1 MIRASLFFFLLIS
14 SHLQAQILQ
23 DPTAKNQITQGLT
36 NLYQYDFKESMAIFN
51 SLKAKYPRHPA
62 PYLLAAMQWE
72 QQYFPLKDHPAQG
85 KNYLAHLEK
94 AYELA
99 QDLYDKNPNDLEAS
113 FFCTASL
120 GFLAAYEA
128 DEQNFMK
135 VVSYAKKAYGFLKI
149 GLQNTEKQPEFL
161 YSTGMYNYYS
171 VAYPELHP
179 VLKPF
184 MFLFQDGNKRMG
196 LSQLEAG
203 IRRTTFVKNECLFY
217 MGYVQNKYEGNP
229 LRALAYNQI
238 LIENFPNNHWY
249 ILQRAELLTLTG
261 KFEEATAFIEKM
273 EALNS
278 PYYTG
283 AAYCLRG
290 MREEIEKKDHR
301 KAEFWYTKAIAFP
314 FEERLTK
321 DIRGLAY
328 LGLARI
334 SYRDKKHHQFRKYL
348 KQSADYIEYKNS
360 LIEYKRL
367 NHGKQ

>member
-1 MIRASLFFFLLIS
+1 MVRAIFLLLLFATS
-14 SHLQAQILQ
+14 LKAQLLQ
-23 DPTAKNQITQGLT
+23 DPASKAQITSGLN
-36 NLYQYDFKESMAIFN
+36 NLNQYDFKESTAIFN

-62 PYLLAAMQWE
+62 PYLLLAMQWE
-72 QQYFPLKDHPAQG
+72 QQYFPLKDHPAQSR
-85 KNYLAHLEK
+85 NYLAHLEK

-99 QDLYDKNPNDLEAS
+99 QDLYDKNANDLEAS

-135 VVSYAKKAYGFLKI
+135 VVSYAKKAYNFLKI
-149 GLQNTEKQPEFL
+149 GLQNTERQPEFL

-184 MFLFQDGNKRMG
+184 LFLFQDGNKRLG
-196 LSQLEAG
+196 LTQLEAG
-203 IRRTTFVKNECLFY
+203 TKRTTFVKNECLFY

-229 LRALAYNQI
+229 SRALAYNQI
-238 LIENFPNNHWY
+238 LSEAYPNNHWY

-261 KFEEATAFIEKM
+261 KFDEAEPMIEKM

-278 PYYTG
+278 PFYTG
-283 AAYCLRG
+283 AAYTLRG
-290 MREEIEKKDHR
+290 MREEVEKKDLR
-301 KAEFWYTKAIAFP
+301 KAEYWYTKSIAYP

-328 LGLARI
+328 LGLARV
-334 SYRDKKHHQFRKYL
+334 SFREKKIHLFKKYL
-348 KQSADYIEYKNS
+348 KQSADFIEYKNS

-367 NHGKQ
+367 SHGK

>member
-1 MIRASLFFFLLIS
+1 MIRVALLLFFFLSLRS
-14 SHLQAQILQ
+14 QAQILQ
-23 DPTAKNQITQGLT
+23 DPTAKAQITAGLT
-36 NLYQYDFKESMAIFN
+36 NLYQYDFRESAAIFN

-62 PYLLAAMQWE
+62 PYLLLAMQWE

-94 AYELA
+94 AFELGKEMA
-99 QDLYDKNPNDLEAS
+99 ERDENDLEAS

-128 DEQNFMK
+128 DQHNFMR
-135 VVSYAKKAYGFLKI
+135 VVSYAKQAYSFLKI
-149 GLQNTEKQPEFL
+149 GLKNTDKQPEFL

-171 VAYPELHP
+171 VAYPDLHP

-184 MFLFQDGNKRMG
+184 MFLFQDGNKRVG
-196 LSQLEAG
+196 LTQLEAG
-203 IRRTTFVKNECLFY
+203 TRRTTFVKNECLFY

-238 LIENFPNNHWY
+238 LSDNFPNNHWY
-249 ILQRAELLTLTG
+249 LLQRAELLTLAG
-261 KFEEATAFIEKM
+261 KFEEAEPFIEKM
-273 EALNS
+273 EVLKT

-283 AAYCLRG
+283 AAYTLRG
-290 MREEIEKKDHR
+290 MREEVERKDLN
-301 KAEFWYTKAIAFP
+301 KAESWYLKSIAFP

-328 LGLARI
+328 LGLTRI
-334 SYRDKKHHQFRKYL
+334 AYREKKPHLFRKYL
-348 KQSADYIEYKNS
+348 RISEDFIEYKNS
-360 LIEYKRL
+360 LIEHKRL
-367 NHGKQ
+367 SHGK

>member
-1 MIRASLFFFLLIS
+1 MIRAALLLFLFLSSSLK
-14 SHLQAQILQ
+14 AQILQ
-23 DPTAKNQITQGLT
+23 DPTAKAQITAVLT
-36 NLYQYDFKESMAIFN
+36 NLYQYDFKESTAIFN

-62 PYLLAAMQWE
+62 PYLLLAMQWE

-94 AYELA
+94 AFELGKEMA
-99 QDLYDKNPNDLEAS
+99 ERDENDLEAS

-128 DEQNFMK
+128 DQHNFMR
-135 VVSYAKKAYGFLKI
+135 VVSYAKQAYSFLKI
-149 GLQNTEKQPEFL
+149 GLKNTDKQPEFL

-184 MFLFQDGNKRMG
+184 MFLFQEGNKRLG
-196 LSQLEAG
+196 LTQLEAG
-203 IRRTTFVKNECLFY
+203 TRKTTFVKNECLFY

-238 LIENFPNNHWY
+238 LSDNFPNNHWY
-249 ILQRAELLTLTG
+249 LLQRAELLTLTG
-261 KFEEATAFIEKM
+261 RFEEAEPFIEKM
-273 EALNS
+273 ESLKT

-283 AAYCLRG
+283 AAYTLRG
-290 MREEIEKKDHR
+290 MREEVERKDLN
-301 KAEFWYTKAIAFP
+301 KAESWYLKSITLP

-334 SYRDKKHHQFRKYL
+334 AHRERKPQLFRKYL
-348 KQSADYIEYKNS
+348 RISEDFIEYKNS
-360 LIEYKRL
+360 LIEHKRL
-367 NHGKQ
+367 SHGK

>member
-1 MIRASLFFFLLIS
+1 MIRAALLLFLFLSSSLK
-14 SHLQAQILQ
+14 AQILQ
-23 DPTAKNQITQGLT
+23 DPTAKAQITAGLT
-36 NLYQYDFKESMAIFN
+36 NLYQYDFKESTAIFN

-62 PYLLAAMQWE
+62 PYLLLAMQWE

-94 AYELA
+94 AFELGKEMA
-99 QDLYDKNPNDLEAS
+99 ERDENDLEAS

-128 DEQNFMK
+128 DQHNFMR
-135 VVSYAKKAYGFLKI
+135 VVSYAKQAYSFLKI
-149 GLQNTEKQPEFL
+149 GLKNTDKQPEFL

-184 MFLFQDGNKRMG
+184 MFLFQEGNKRLG
-196 LSQLEAG
+196 LTQLEAG
-203 IRRTTFVKNECLFY
+203 TRKTTFVKNECLFY

-238 LIENFPNNHWY
+238 LSDNFPNNHWY
-249 ILQRAELLTLTG
+249 LLQRAELLTLTG
-261 KFEEATAFIEKM
+261 KFEEAEPFIEKM
-273 EALNS
+273 EALKT

-283 AAYCLRG
+283 AAFTLRG
-290 MREEIEKKDHR
+290 MREEVERKDLN
-301 KAEFWYTKAIAFP
+301 KAESWYLKSIAFP

-334 SYRDKKHHQFRKYL
+334 AHRERKPHLFRKYL
-348 KQSADYIEYKNS
+348 RISEDFIEYKNS
-360 LIEYKRL
+360 LIE
-367 NHGKQ
+367 H

>member
-1 MIRASLFFFLLIS
+1 
-14 SHLQAQILQ
+14 
-23 DPTAKNQITQGLT
+23 
-36 NLYQYDFKESMAIFN
+36 
-51 SLKAKYPRHPA
+51 
-62 PYLLAAMQWE
+62 
-72 QQYFPLKDHPAQG
+72 LKDHPAQSRL
-85 KNYLAHLEK
+85 YLAQLEK

-99 QDLYDKNPNDLEAS
+99 RQQYDENETDLEAS

-135 VVSYAKKAYGFLKI
+135 VVSYAKNAYRFLKI

-161 YSTGMYNYYS
+161 FSTGMYNYYS

-184 MFLFQDGNKRMG
+184 LFLFQPGTKRLG
-196 LSQLEAG
+196 LTQLEAG
-203 IRRTTFVKNECLFY
+203 TRKTIFVKNESLFY

-249 ILQRAELLTLTG
+249 LLQRAELLTLTG
-261 KFEEATAFIEKM
+261 KFEEAEPFIEKM
-273 EALNS
+273 ESLKS

-283 AAYCLRG
+283 AAYTLRG
-290 MREEIEKKDHR
+290 MREEVGRKDWR
-301 KAEFWYTKAIAFP
+301 KAEFWYAKSLALP

-334 SYRDKKHHQFRKYL
+334 SYRERKITLFRKYL
-348 KQSADYIEYKNS
+348 RTSADFIEYKNS

-367 NHGKQ
+367 SHGK

>member
-1 MIRASLFFFLLIS
+1 MIRVTFLFLFFLS
-14 SHLQAQILQ
+14 TSLQAQLLQ
-23 DPTAKNQITQGLT
+23 DPLAKSQITQGLT
-36 NLYQYDFKESMAIFN
+36 NLYQYDFKESALIFN
-51 SLKAKYPRHPA
+51 TLKAKYPRHPA
-62 PYLLAAMQWE
+62 AYLLLAMQWE

-94 AYELA
+94 AFELGKEMA
-99 QDLYDKNPNDLEAS
+99 ERDENDLEAS

-128 DEQNFMK
+128 DQHNFMK
-135 VVSYAKKAYGFLKI
+135 VVSYAKQAYNFLKI
-149 GLQNTEKQPEFL
+149 GLKNTEKQPEFL
-161 YSTGMYNYYS
+161 FSTGMYNYYS

-184 MFLFQDGNKRMG
+184 MFLFQDGNKRLG
-196 LSQLEAG
+196 LAQLEAG
-203 IRRTTFVKNECLFY
+203 IKRTIFVKNECLFY

-238 LIENFPNNHWY
+238 LSDNFPKNHWY
-249 ILQRAELLTLTG
+249 LLQRAELLTLTG
-261 KFEEATAFIEKM
+261 KFEEAESYIEKM
-273 EALNS
+273 EALKNA
-278 PYYTG
+278 YYTG
-283 AAYCLRG
+283 AAYTLRG
-290 MREEIEKKDHR
+290 MREEVERKDLK
-301 KAEFWYTKAIAFP
+301 KAEFWYTKSIAFP

-334 SYRDKKHHQFRKYL
+334 SYRERKITLFRKYL
-348 KQSADYIEYKNS
+348 RTSAEFIEYKNS

-367 NHGKQ
+367 SHGK

>member
-1 MIRASLFFFLLIS
+1 MIRAIFLLLLFAS
-14 SHLQAQILQ
+14 TLKAQLLQ
-23 DPTAKNQITQGLT
+23 DPVSKAQITLGLT
-36 NLYQYDFKESMAIFN
+36 NLYQYNFKESTAIFN

-62 PYLLAAMQWE
+62 PYLLLAMQWE
-72 QQYFPLKDHPAQG
+72 QQYFPLKDHPAQSRL
-85 KNYLAHLEK
+85 YLTHLEK

-99 QDLYDKNPNDLEAS
+99 QQQYDEEETNLEAS

-135 VVSYAKKAYGFLKI
+135 VVSYAKKAYSFLKI

-184 MFLFQDGNKRMG
+184 MFLFQDGNKRLG
-196 LSQLEAG
+196 LNQLEAG
-203 IRRTTFVKNECLFY
+203 TRKTTFVKNESLFY

-238 LIENFPNNHWY
+238 LTDNFPNNHWY
-249 ILQRAELLTLTG
+249 LLQRAELLTLTG
-261 KFEEATAFIEKM
+261 KFEEAEPFIDKM
-273 EALNS
+273 EALKS

-283 AAYCLRG
+283 AAYTLRG
-290 MREEIEKKDHR
+290 MREEVERKDLR
-301 KAEFWYTKAIAFP
+301 KAEYWYTKSIHFP

-328 LGLARI
+328 LGLARV
-334 SYRDKKHHQFRKYL
+334 SYREKKYHLFKKYL
-348 KQSADYIEYKNS
+348 KQSADFIEYKNS

-367 NHGKQ
+367 NHGK

>member
-1 MIRASLFFFLLIS
+1 MIRVALLLFFFLSLRS
-14 SHLQAQILQ
+14 QAQILQ
-23 DPTAKNQITQGLT
+23 DPTAKAQITAGLT
-36 NLYQYDFKESMAIFN
+36 NLYQYDFRESTAIFT

-62 PYLLAAMQWE
+62 PYLLLAMQWE

-94 AYELA
+94 AFELGKEMA
-99 QDLYDKNPNDLEAS
+99 ERDENDLEAS

-128 DEQNFMK
+128 DQHNFMS
-135 VVSYAKKAYGFLKI
+135 VVSYAKQAYSFLKI
-149 GLQNTEKQPEFL
+149 GLKNTDKQPEFL

-184 MFLFQDGNKRMG
+184 MFLFQDGNKRVG
-196 LSQLEAG
+196 LTQLEAG
-203 IRRTTFVKNECLFY
+203 TRRTTFVKNECLFY

-238 LIENFPNNHWY
+238 LSDNFPNNHWY
-249 ILQRAELLTLTG
+249 LLQRAELLTLTG
-261 KFEEATAFIEKM
+261 KFEEAEPFIEKM
-273 EALNS
+273 EALKT

-283 AAYCLRG
+283 AAYTLRG
-290 MREEIEKKDHR
+290 MREEVERKDLN
-301 KAEFWYTKAIAFP
+301 KAESWYLKSIAFP

-328 LGLARI
+328 LGLTRI
-334 SYRDKKHHQFRKYL
+334 AYREKKPHLFRKYL
-348 KQSADYIEYKNS
+348 RISEDFIEYKNS
-360 LIEYKRL
+360 LIEHKRL
-367 NHGKQ
+367 SHGK

>member
-1 MIRASLFFFLLIS
+1 MVRAIFLLLLFATS
-14 SHLQAQILQ
+14 LKAQLLQ
-23 DPTAKNQITQGLT
+23 DPASKTQITSGLN
-36 NLYQYDFKESMAIFN
+36 NLYQYDFKESTAIFN

-62 PYLLAAMQWE
+62 PYLLLAMQWE
-72 QQYFPLKDHPAQG
+72 QQYFPLKDHPAQSR
-85 KNYLAHLEK
+85 NYLAHLEK

-99 QDLYDKNPNDLEAS
+99 QDLYDKNANDLEAS

-135 VVSYAKKAYGFLKI
+135 VVSYAKKAYNFLKI
-149 GLQNTEKQPEFL
+149 GLQNTERQPEFL

-184 MFLFQDGNKRMG
+184 MFLFQDGNKRLG
-196 LSQLEAG
+196 LTQLEAG
-203 IRRTTFVKNECLFY
+203 TKRTTFVKNECLFY
-217 MGYVQNKYEGNP
+217 MAYVQNKYEGNP
-229 LRALAYNQI
+229 SRALAYNQI
-238 LIENFPNNHWY
+238 LSEAYPNNHWY

-261 KFEEATAFIEKM
+261 KFDEAEPMIEKM

-278 PYYTG
+278 PFYTG
-283 AAYCLRG
+283 AAYTLRG
-290 MREEIEKKDHR
+290 MREEVEKKDLR
-301 KAEFWYTKAIAFP
+301 KAEYWYTKSIAYP

-328 LGLARI
+328 LGLARV
-334 SYRDKKHHQFRKYL
+334 SFREKKIHLFKKYL
-348 KQSADYIEYKNS
+348 KQSADFIEYKNS

-367 NHGKQ
+367 SHGK

>member
-1 MIRASLFFFLLIS
+1 MIRVALLLFFFLSLRS
-14 SHLQAQILQ
+14 QAQILQ
-23 DPTAKNQITQGLT
+23 DPTAKAQITAGLT
-36 NLYQYDFKESMAIFN
+36 NLYQYDFRESTAIFN

-62 PYLLAAMQWE
+62 PYLLLAMQWE

-94 AYELA
+94 AFELGKEMA
-99 QDLYDKNPNDLEAS
+99 ERDENDLEAS

-128 DEQNFMK
+128 DQHNFMR
-135 VVSYAKKAYGFLKI
+135 VVSYAKQAYSFLKI
-149 GLQNTEKQPEFL
+149 GLKNTDKQPEFL

-171 VAYPELHP
+171 VAYPDLHP

-184 MFLFQDGNKRMG
+184 MFLFQDGNKRVG
-196 LSQLEAG
+196 LTQLEAG
-203 IRRTTFVKNECLFY
+203 TRRTTFVKNECLFY

-238 LIENFPNNHWY
+238 LSDNFPNNHWY
-249 ILQRAELLTLTG
+249 LLQRAELLMLAG
-261 KFEEATAFIEKM
+261 KFEEAEPFIEKM
-273 EALNS
+273 EALKT

-283 AAYCLRG
+283 AAYTLRG
-290 MREEIEKKDHR
+290 MREEVERKDLN
-301 KAEFWYTKAIAFP
+301 KAESWYLKSIAFP

-328 LGLARI
+328 LGLTRI
-334 SYRDKKHHQFRKYL
+334 AYREKKPHLVRKYL
-348 KQSADYIEYKNS
+348 RISEDFIEYKNS
-360 LIEYKRL
+360 LIEHKRL
-367 NHGKQ
+367 SHGK

>member
-1 MIRASLFFFLLIS
+1 MIRVLFLFLLFLS
-14 SHLQAQILQ
+14 SSLKAQILQ
-23 DPTAKNQITQGLT
+23 DPTAKAQITAGLT
-36 NLYQYDFKESMAIFN
+36 NLYQYDFKESTAIFN
-51 SLKAKYPRHPA
+51 SLKVKYPRHPA
-62 PYLLAAMQWE
+62 PYLLLAMQWE

-99 QDLYDKNPNDLEAS
+99 QNLYDKNQNDLEAS

-135 VVSYAKKAYGFLKI
+135 VVSYAKKAYGFLKV
-149 GLQNTEKQPEFL
+149 GMQNTDKQPELL
-161 YSTGMYNYYS
+161 YSSGMYNYYS
-171 VAYPELHP
+171 VAYPEIHP

-184 MFLFQDGNKRMG
+184 MFLFQDGNKRLG
-196 LSQLEAG
+196 LAQLEAG
-203 IRRTTFVKNECLFY
+203 IRRTLFVKNECLFY

-229 LRALAYNQI
+229 ARALAYNQQ
-238 LIENFPNNHWY
+238 LADNFPNNHWY
-249 ILQRAELLTLTG
+249 ILQRAELLTLSG
-261 KFEEATAFIEKM
+261 KFTEAEPYIEKM
-273 EALNS
+273 EAIKS
-278 PYYTG
+278 GYYTG
-283 AAYCLRG
+283 AAYTLRG
-290 MREEIEKKDHR
+290 MREEVERKDLK
-301 KAEFWYTKAIAFP
+301 KAEYWYLKAIAFP

-334 SYRDKKHHQFRKYL
+334 SYRDHKPHLFRKYV

-367 NHGKQ
+367 SHGK

>member
-1 MIRASLFFFLLIS
+1 MIRALLLILLFLS
-14 SHLQAQILQ
+14 SSLKAQILQ
-23 DPTAKNQITQGLT
+23 DPTAKAQITAGLT
-36 NLYQYDFKESMAIFN
+36 NLYQYDFKESTAIFN
-51 SLKAKYPRHPA
+51 SLKVKYPRHPA
-62 PYLLAAMQWE
+62 PYLLLAMQWE
-72 QQYFPLKDHPAQG
+72 QQYFPLKDHPAQSR
-85 KNYLAHLEK
+85 NYLAHLEK

-99 QDLYDKNPNDLEAS
+99 QELYDKDENDLEAS

-149 GLQNTEKQPEFL
+149 GLKNTDKQPEFL

-196 LSQLEAG
+196 LVQLEAG
-203 IRRTTFVKNECLFY
+203 TRKTTFVKNECLFY

-229 LRALAYNQI
+229 LRALGYNQI
-238 LIENFPNNHWY
+238 LSDNFPNNHWY
-249 ILQRAELLTLTG
+249 LLQRAELLTLTG
-261 KFEEATAFIEKM
+261 KFEEAEPFIEKM
-273 EALNS
+273 EALKT

-283 AAYCLRG
+283 AAYSLRG
-290 MREEIEKKDHR
+290 MREEVERKDLN
-301 KAEFWYTKAIAFP
+301 KAESWYLKAIAFP

-334 SYRDKKHHQFRKYL
+334 AHREKKAHLFRKYL
-348 KQSADYIEYKNS
+348 RISEDFIEYKNS
-360 LIEYKRL
+360 LIEHKRL
-367 NHGKQ
+367 AHGK

>member
-1 MIRASLFFFLLIS
+1 MIRVVLLFLFLS
-14 SHLQAQILQ
+14 TALQAQILQ
-23 DPTAKNQITQGLT
+23 DPLAKSQITAGLT
-36 NLYQYDFKESMAIFN
+36 NLYQYDFKESTAIFN
-51 SLKAKYPRHPA
+51 ALKVKYPRHPA
-62 PYLLAAMQWE
+62 PYLLLAMQWE
-72 QQYFPLKDHPAQG
+72 QQYFPLKDHPAQS

-99 QDLYDKNPNDLEAS
+99 QELYDKDENDLEAS

-149 GLQNTEKQPEFL
+149 GLKNTDKQPELL
-161 YSTGMYNYYS
+161 YSSGMYNYYS
-171 VAYPELHP
+171 IAYPDLHP

-184 MFLFQDGNKRMG
+184 MFLFQDGNKRVG
-196 LSQLEAG
+196 LTQLEAG
-203 IRRTTFVKNECLFY
+203 TKRTLFVKNECYFY

-229 LRALAYNQI
+229 ARALAYNQV
-238 LIENFPNNHWY
+238 LAENYPNNHWY
-249 ILQRAELLTLTG
+249 FLQRAELLTLSG
-261 KFEEATAFIEKM
+261 KFEEAEPFIEKM

-283 AAYCLRG
+283 AAYTLRG
-290 MREEIEKKDHR
+290 MREEVERKDLR
-301 KAEFWYTKAIAFP
+301 KAEFWYTKSLGFP

-328 LGLARI
+328 LGLARL
-334 SYRDKKHHQFRKYL
+334 SYRGKKNHLFRKYL
-348 KQSADYIEYKNS
+348 QQSADFIEYKNS

-367 NHGKQ
+367 SNGK

>member
-1 MIRASLFFFLLIS
+1 MIRALLLFLLFLS
-14 SHLQAQILQ
+14 STLKAQLLQ
-23 DPTAKNQITQGLT
+23 DPTAKAHITAGLT
-36 NLYQYDFKESMAIFN
+36 NLYQYNFKESTAIFN

-62 PYLLAAMQWE
+62 PYLLLAMQWE

-94 AYELA
+94 AFELGKEMA
-99 QDLYDKNPNDLEAS
+99 ERDENDLEAS

-128 DEQNFMK
+128 DQHNFMR
-135 VVSYAKKAYGFLKI
+135 VVSYAKQAYSFLKI
-149 GLQNTEKQPEFL
+149 GLKNTDKQPEFL

-184 MFLFQDGNKRMG
+184 MFLFQEGNKRLG
-196 LSQLEAG
+196 LTQLEAG
-203 IRRTTFVKNECLFY
+203 TRKTTFVKNECLFY

-238 LIENFPNNHWY
+238 LSDNFPNNHWY
-249 ILQRAELLTLTG
+249 LLQRAELLTLAG
-261 KFEEATAFIEKM
+261 KFEEAEPFIEKM
-273 EALNS
+273 EALKT

-283 AAYCLRG
+283 SAYTLRG
-290 MREEIEKKDHR
+290 MREEVERKDLN
-301 KAEFWYTKAIAFP
+301 KAESWYLKSIAFP

-328 LGLARI
+328 LGLTRI
-334 SYRDKKHHQFRKYL
+334 AYREKKPHLFRKYL
-348 KQSADYIEYKNS
+348 RISEDFIEYKNS
-360 LIEYKRL
+360 LIEHKRL
-367 NHGKQ
+367 SHGK

>member
-1 MIRASLFFFLLIS
+1 MIRAIFLLLLFAS
-14 SHLQAQILQ
+14 TLKAQLLQ
-23 DPTAKNQITQGLT
+23 DPVSKVQITQGLT
-36 NLYQYDFKESMAIFN
+36 NLYLYDFKESTAIFN

-62 PYLLAAMQWE
+62 PYLLLAMQWE
-72 QQYFPLKDHPAQG
+72 QQYFPLKDHPAQSRT
-85 KNYLAHLEK
+85 YLTHLEK

-99 QDLYDKNPNDLEAS
+99 QELYDKDENDLEAS

-135 VVSYAKKAYGFLKI
+135 VVSYAKKAYSFLKI

-184 MFLFQDGNKRMG
+184 MFLFQDGNKRLG
-196 LSQLEAG
+196 LNQLEAG
-203 IRRTTFVKNECLFY
+203 TRKTTFVKNESLFY

-238 LIENFPNNHWY
+238 LSENFPNNHWY
-249 ILQRAELLTLTG
+249 LLQRAELLTLTG
-261 KFEEATAFIEKM
+261 KFEEAEPFIEKM
-273 EALNS
+273 EALKS

-283 AAYCLRG
+283 AAYTLRG
-290 MREEIEKKDHR
+290 MREEVERKDFR
-301 KAEFWYTKAIAFP
+301 KAELWYTKSTNFP

-328 LGLARI
+328 LGLARV
-334 SYRDKKHHQFRKYL
+334 SYREKKYHSFRKYL

-367 NHGKQ
+367 NHGK

>member
-1 MIRASLFFFLLIS
+1 MIRATLLFLLLLS
-14 SHLQAQILQ
+14 NTLRAQILQ
-23 DPTAKNQITQGLT
+23 DPAAKTQITQGLT
-36 NLYQYDFKESMAIFN
+36 NLYQYDFKESTAIFN

-62 PYLLAAMQWE
+62 PYLLLAMQWE

-85 KNYLAHLEK
+85 KNYLAYLEK

-99 QDLYDKNPNDLEAS
+99 QALYDKNPNDLEAS

-149 GLQNTEKQPEFL
+149 GMQNTDKQPELL
-161 YSTGMYNYYS
+161 YSSGMYNYYS
-171 VAYPELHP
+171 VAYPEIHP

-184 MFLFQDGNKRMG
+184 MFLFQNGNKRLG
-196 LSQLEAG
+196 LTQLEAG
-203 IRRTTFVKNECLFY
+203 TKKTLFVKNECLFY

-229 LRALAYNQI
+229 LRALGYNQI
-238 LIENFPNNHWY
+238 LSDNFPNNHWY
-249 ILQRAELLTLTG
+249 LLQRAELLTLTG
-261 KFEEATAFIEKM
+261 KFEEAEPYLDKM
-273 EALNS
+273 EALKS
-278 PYYTG
+278 GYYTG
-283 AAYCLRG
+283 AAYTLRG
-290 MREEIEKKDHR
+290 MREEVERKDLK
-301 KAEFWYTKAIAFP
+301 KAEYWYTKSIGYP

-334 SYRDKKHHQFRKYL
+334 SNRENKHQLFKKYL
-348 KQSADYIEYKNS
+348 KQSAEFIEYKNS

-367 NHGKQ
+367 NNGK

>member
-1 MIRASLFFFLLIS
+1 
-14 SHLQAQILQ
+14 
-23 DPTAKNQITQGLT
+23 
-36 NLYQYDFKESMAIFN
+36 
-51 SLKAKYPRHPA
+51 
-62 PYLLAAMQWE
+62 
-72 QQYFPLKDHPAQG
+72 
-85 KNYLAHLEK
+85 
-94 AYELA
+94 
-99 QDLYDKNPNDLEAS
+99 
-113 FFCTASL
+113 L

-135 VVSYAKKAYGFLKI
+135 VVSYAKNAYRFLKI

-161 YSTGMYNYYS
+161 FSTGMYNYYS

-184 MFLFQDGNKRMG
+184 LFLFQPGNKRLG
-196 LSQLEAG
+196 LTQLEAG
-203 IRRTTFVKNECLFY
+203 TRKTIFVKNESLFY

-249 ILQRAELLTLTG
+249 LLQRAELLTLTG
-261 KFEEATAFIEKM
+261 KFEEAEPFIEKM
-273 EALNS
+273 ESLKS

-283 AAYCLRG
+283 AAYTLRG
-290 MREEIEKKDHR
+290 MREEVGRKDWR
-301 KAEFWYTKAIAFP
+301 KAEFWYAKSLALP

-334 SYRDKKHHQFRKYL
+334 SYRERKITLFRKYL
-348 KQSADYIEYKNS
+348 RTSADFIEYKNS

-367 NHGKQ
+367 SHGK

>member
-1 MIRASLFFFLLIS
+1 MIRALLLFLLFLS
-14 SHLQAQILQ
+14 STLKAQLLQ
-23 DPTAKNQITQGLT
+23 DPTAKAQITAGLT
-36 NLYQYDFKESMAIFN
+36 NLYQYDFKESTAIFT

-62 PYLLAAMQWE
+62 PYLLLAMQWE

-94 AYELA
+94 AFELGKEMA
-99 QDLYDKNPNDLEAS
+99 ERDENDLEAS

-128 DEQNFMK
+128 DQHNFMR
-135 VVSYAKKAYGFLKI
+135 VVSYAKQAYSFLKI
-149 GLQNTEKQPEFL
+149 GLKNTDKQPEFL

-184 MFLFQDGNKRMG
+184 MFLFQEGNKRLG
-196 LSQLEAG
+196 LTQLESG
-203 IRRTTFVKNECLFY
+203 TRKTTFVKNECLFY
-217 MGYVQNKYEGNP
+217 MSYVQNKYEGNP

-238 LIENFPNNHWY
+238 LSDNFPNNHWY
-249 ILQRAELLTLTG
+249 LLQRAELLTLTG
-261 KFEEATAFIEKM
+261 KFEEAEPFIEKM
-273 EALNS
+273 EALKT

-283 AAYCLRG
+283 AAFTLRG
-290 MREEIEKKDHR
+290 MREEVERKDLN
-301 KAEFWYTKAIAFP
+301 KAESWYLKSIAFP

-321 DIRGLAY
+321 DIRGLSY

-334 SYRDKKHHQFRKYL
+334 AHRERKPHLFRKYL
-348 KQSADYIEYKNS
+348 RISEDFIEYKNS
-360 LIEYKRL
+360 LIEHKRL
-367 NHGKQ
+367 SHGK

>member
-1 MIRASLFFFLLIS
+1 MIRAALLLFLFLSSSLK
-14 SHLQAQILQ
+14 AQILQ
-23 DPTAKNQITQGLT
+23 DPTAKAQITAGLT
-36 NLYQYDFKESMAIFN
+36 NLYQYDFKESTAIFT

-62 PYLLAAMQWE
+62 PYLLLAMQWE

-94 AYELA
+94 AFELGKEMA
-99 QDLYDKNPNDLEAS
+99 ERDENDLEAS

-128 DEQNFMK
+128 DQHNFMR
-135 VVSYAKKAYGFLKI
+135 VVSYAKQAYSFLKI
-149 GLQNTEKQPEFL
+149 GLKNTDKQPEFL

-184 MFLFQDGNKRMG
+184 MFLFQEGNKRLG
-196 LSQLEAG
+196 LTQLEAG
-203 IRRTTFVKNECLFY
+203 TRKTTFVKNECLFY

-238 LIENFPNNHWY
+238 LSDNFPNNHWY
-249 ILQRAELLTLTG
+249 LLQRAELLTLTG
-261 KFEEATAFIEKM
+261 KFEEAEPFIEKM
-273 EALNS
+273 EALKT

-283 AAYCLRG
+283 AAFTLRG
-290 MREEIEKKDHR
+290 MREEVERKDLN
-301 KAEFWYTKAIAFP
+301 KAESWYLKSIAFP

-334 SYRDKKHHQFRKYL
+334 AHRERKPHLFRKYL
-348 KQSADYIEYKNS
+348 RISEDFIEYKNS
-360 LIEYKRL
+360 LIEHKRL
-367 NHGKQ
+367 SHGK

>member
-1 MIRASLFFFLLIS
+1 MIRAALLLFLFLSSSLK
-14 SHLQAQILQ
+14 AQILQ
-23 DPTAKNQITQGLT
+23 DPTAKAQITAGLT
-36 NLYQYDFKESMAIFN
+36 NLYQYDFKESTAIFT

-62 PYLLAAMQWE
+62 PYLLLAMQWE

-94 AYELA
+94 AFELGKEMA
-99 QDLYDKNPNDLEAS
+99 ERDENDLEAS

-128 DEQNFMK
+128 DQHNFMR
-135 VVSYAKKAYGFLKI
+135 VVSYAKQAYSFLKI
-149 GLQNTEKQPEFL
+149 GLKNTDKQPEFL

-184 MFLFQDGNKRMG
+184 MFLFQEGNKRLG
-196 LSQLEAG
+196 LTQLEAG
-203 IRRTTFVKNECLFY
+203 TRKTTFVKNECLFY

-238 LIENFPNNHWY
+238 LSDNFPNNHWY
-249 ILQRAELLTLTG
+249 LLQRAELLTLTG
-261 KFEEATAFIEKM
+261 KFEEAEPFIEKM
-273 EALNS
+273 EALKT

-283 AAYCLRG
+283 AAFTLRG
-290 MREEIEKKDHR
+290 MREEIERKDLN
-301 KAEFWYTKAIAFP
+301 KAESWYLKSIAFP

-334 SYRDKKHHQFRKYL
+334 AHRERKPHLFRKYL
-348 KQSADYIEYKNS
+348 RISEDFIEYKNS
-360 LIEYKRL
+360 LIEHKRL
-367 NHGKQ
+367 SHGK

>member
-1 MIRASLFFFLLIS
+1 MIRAIFLLLLFAS
-14 SHLQAQILQ
+14 SLKAQLLQ
-23 DPTAKNQITQGLT
+23 DPVSKAQITLGLT
-36 NLYQYDFKESMAIFN
+36 NLYQYNFKESTAIFN

-62 PYLLAAMQWE
+62 PYLLLAMQWE
-72 QQYFPLKDHPAQG
+72 QQYFPLKDHPAQSRL
-85 KNYLAHLEK
+85 YLAQLEK

-99 QDLYDKNPNDLEAS
+99 QQQYDENETDLEAS

-135 VVSYAKKAYGFLKI
+135 VVTYAKNAYRFLKI

-161 YSTGMYNYYS
+161 FSTGMYNYYS

-184 MFLFQDGNKRMG
+184 LFLFQPGNKRLG
-196 LSQLEAG
+196 LTQLEAG
-203 IRRTTFVKNECLFY
+203 TRKTIFVKNESLFY

-249 ILQRAELLTLTG
+249 LLQRAELLTLTG
-261 KFEEATAFIEKM
+261 KFEEAEPFIEKM
-273 EALNS
+273 ESLKS

-283 AAYCLRG
+283 AAYTLRG
-290 MREEIEKKDHR
+290 MREEVGRKDWR
-301 KAEFWYTKAIAFP
+301 KAEFWYAKSLALP

-334 SYRDKKHHQFRKYL
+334 SYRERKITLFRKYL
-348 KQSADYIEYKNS
+348 RTSADFIEYKNS

-367 NHGKQ
+367 SHGK

>member
-1 MIRASLFFFLLIS
+1 MMIRVALLFIFLS
-14 SHLQAQILQ
+14 TSLQAQILQ
-23 DPTAKNQITQGLT
+23 DPVAKAQITQGLS
-36 NLYQYDFKESMAIFN
+36 NLYQYDFKESTALFTN
-51 SLKAKYPRHPA
+51 LKAKYPRHPA
-62 PYLLAAMQWE
+62 PYLLLAMQWE
-72 QQYFPLKDHPAQG
+72 QQYFPLKDHPAQS

-99 QDLYDKNPNDLEAS
+99 QELYNRDENDLEAS

-135 VVSYAKKAYGFLKI
+135 VVTYAKKAYGFLKI

-161 YSTGMYNYYS
+161 FSTGMYNYYS

-184 MFLFQDGNKRMG
+184 MFLFLEGNKRMG

-203 IRRTTFVKNECLFY
+203 TRRTTFVKNESLFY

-229 LRALAYNQI
+229 SKALAYNQM
-238 LIENFPNNHWY
+238 LAENFPNNHWY

-261 KFEEATAFIEKM
+261 KFEEAEPFIEKM
-273 EALNS
+273 EALKLN
-278 PYYTG
+278 YYTG
-283 AAYCLRG
+283 AAYTLRG
-290 MREEIEKKDHR
+290 MREEVERKDFR
-301 KAEFWYTKAIAFP
+301 KAEYWYTKSTTFP

-334 SYRDKKHHQFRKYL
+334 SSREKKPLLFKKYL
-348 KQSADYIEYKNS
+348 KQSADFIEYKNS

-367 NHGKQ
+367 NNGK

>member
-1 MIRASLFFFLLIS
+1 MIRVTFLFLFFLS
-14 SHLQAQILQ
+14 TSLQAQLLQ
-23 DPTAKNQITQGLT
+23 DPLAKSQITQGLT
-36 NLYQYDFKESMAIFN
+36 NLYQYEFKESALIFN
-51 SLKAKYPRHPA
+51 TLKAKYPRHPA
-62 PYLLAAMQWE
+62 AYLLLAMQWE

-94 AYELA
+94 AFELGKEMA
-99 QDLYDKNPNDLEAS
+99 ERDENDLEAS

-128 DEQNFMK
+128 DQHNFMK
-135 VVSYAKKAYGFLKI
+135 VVSYAKQAYNFLKI
-149 GLQNTEKQPEFL
+149 GLKNTEKQPEFL
-161 YSTGMYNYYS
+161 FSTGMYNYYS

-184 MFLFQDGNKRMG
+184 MFLFQDGNKRLG
-196 LSQLEAG
+196 LAQLEAG
-203 IRRTTFVKNECLFY
+203 IKRTIFVKNECLFY

-238 LIENFPNNHWY
+238 LSDNFPKNHWY
-249 ILQRAELLTLTG
+249 LLQRAELLTLTG
-261 KFEEATAFIEKM
+261 KFEEAESYIEKM
-273 EALNS
+273 EALKNA
-278 PYYTG
+278 YYTG
-283 AAYCLRG
+283 AAYTLRG
-290 MREEIEKKDHR
+290 MREEVERKDLK
-301 KAEFWYTKAIAFP
+301 KAEFWYTKSIAFP

-334 SYRDKKHHQFRKYL
+334 SYRERKITLFRKYL
-348 KQSADYIEYKNS
+348 RTSAEFIEYKNS

-367 NHGKQ
+367 SHGK

>member
-1 MIRASLFFFLLIS
+1 MIRAIFLLLLFAS
-14 SHLQAQILQ
+14 TLKAQLLQ
-23 DPTAKNQITQGLT
+23 DPVSKVQITQGLT
-36 NLYQYDFKESMAIFN
+36 NLYQYDFKESTAIFN

-62 PYLLAAMQWE
+62 PYLLLAMQWE
-72 QQYFPLKDHPAQG
+72 QQYFPLKDHPAQSRT
-85 KNYLAHLEK
+85 YLTHLEK

-99 QDLYDKNPNDLEAS
+99 QELYDKDENDLEAS

-135 VVSYAKKAYGFLKI
+135 VVSYAKKAYSFLKI

-184 MFLFQDGNKRMG
+184 MFLFQDGNKRLG
-196 LSQLEAG
+196 LNQLEAG
-203 IRRTTFVKNECLFY
+203 TRKTTFVKNESLFY

-238 LIENFPNNHWY
+238 LSENFPNNHWY
-249 ILQRAELLTLTG
+249 LLQRAELLTLTG
-261 KFEEATAFIEKM
+261 KFEEAEPFIEKM
-273 EALNS
+273 EALKS

-283 AAYCLRG
+283 AAYTLRG
-290 MREEIEKKDHR
+290 MREEVERKDFR
-301 KAEFWYTKAIAFP
+301 KAELWYTKSTNFP

-328 LGLARI
+328 LGLARV
-334 SYRDKKHHQFRKYL
+334 SYREKKYHSFRKYL

-367 NHGKQ
+367 NHGK